1 MAGDEVAAAVAANK
15 LILHSVYL
23 GGFLVWLLHLFELV
37 VLRPKRL
44 RSKLQKQGIEGP
56 PPSFLLG
63 NLPAMRKSLIQHKT
77 QSSTETRTSCDVDVA
92 SWQIYVCGLAHKQ
105 QLCITDV
112 EVLKEIGFCKSLN
125 LGKSS
130 LPSTIGGPLFWQGL
144 LSSNGIIWAHQGKI
158 IALELYLD
166 KVKGGLAEIRVDQNL
181 RNLSADIIARACF
194 RSSYHEGEEIFV
206 KFRALKK
213 VVNKGMMGT
222 PGFRLLPTKDNRE
235 IWRLEKEVESMILKL
250 VKQRVEALNE
260 KDLLQMILEG
270 AKSSADYNGLS
281 HNKFIVDNCTTLF
294 FAGHETIASTASWS
308 LMLLAAHPDWQAR
321 VRAEVLEICG
331 DKPLNNETLRKMKV
345 LKMVI
350 KEVLR
355 LYAPA
360 VFVTREALETV
371 TLKNVVIPKGVQ
383 LQIRVPFLHQNP
395 DLWGLNAHQ
404 FNPERFANGILA
416 ACQSSQAYMPFG
428 NGPRICVGR
437 HLAMTELKVMLALIL
452 SKFSFSLSPTYQRS
466 PVYTMVVE
474 REHGIILHATRV

>member
-15 LILHSVYL
+15 LILYSVYL

-77 QSSTETRTSCDVDVA
+77 QSSTETSTSCDVDVA
-92 SWQIYVCGLAHKQ
+92 SWQIYVCGLARKQ

-130 LPSTIGGPLFWQGL
+130 LTSTVGGPLFWQGL

-166 KVKGGLAEIRVDQNL
+166 KVKRAPKVLLITMAYHTISSL
-181 RNLSADIIARACF
+181 LITARLF
-194 RSSYHEGEEIFV
+194 
-206 KFRALKK
+206 
-213 VVNKGMMGT
+213 
-222 PGFRLLPTKDNRE
+222 
-235 IWRLEKEVESMILKL
+235 
-250 VKQRVEALNE
+250 
-260 KDLLQMILEG
+260 
-270 AKSSADYNGLS
+270 
-281 HNKFIVDNCTTLF
+281 F

-360 VFVTREALETV
+360 FFVTREALETV
-371 TLKNVVIPKGVQ
+371 TLKNIVIPKGVQ

-395 DLWGLNAHQ
+395 DLWGPNAHK

-416 ACQSSQAYMPFG
+416 ACQSPQAYMPFG

-437 HLAMTELKVMLALIL
+437 HLATTELKVMLAWIL
-452 SKFSFSLSPTYQRS
+452 SKFSFSLSPTYRHS
-466 PVYTMVVE
+466 PVYTRLLSLSM
-474 REHGIILHATRV
+474 A